1 MILRCRLLTDSTCT
15 TFRVSLST
23 LLSKAHVRVR
33 TRTHTPPFEAIA
45 DGGRKFNMSAGF
57 VTQAAPAGRGV
68 GWRTG
73 WRECGGGRWGGGLID
88 AEGNCWEQLPSTI
101 TRPGNC
107 WRNNYPNNY
116 PQQLPPNANGVY
128 ARSEF
133 QVRVIG

>member
-1 MILRCRLLTDSTCT
+1 MEGSGLGQS
-15 TFRVSLST
+15 
-23 LLSKAHVRVR
+23 
-33 TRTHTPPFEAIA
+33 
-45 DGGRKFNMSAGF
+45 GGGAG
-57 VTQAAPAGRGV
+57 VGGERRRQGAGR
-68 GWRTG
+68 RD
-73 WRECGGGRWGGGLID
+73 ERWGEEHD

-128 ARSEF
+128 ARIEF

>member
-1 MILRCRLLTDSTCT
+1 MHDFSRLIVHVCFPRRTCACVHAHTLPPLKPSPMGAGNSKCPQVLLTGQHP
-15 TFRVSLST
+15 R
-23 LLSKAHVRVR
+23 AGAGAGGR
-33 TRTHTPPFEAIA
+33 
-45 DGGRKFNMSAGF
+45 DGGN
-57 VTQAAPAGRGV
+57 V
-68 GWRTG
+68 
-73 WRECGGGRWGGGLID
+73 GGGRWGGGLID